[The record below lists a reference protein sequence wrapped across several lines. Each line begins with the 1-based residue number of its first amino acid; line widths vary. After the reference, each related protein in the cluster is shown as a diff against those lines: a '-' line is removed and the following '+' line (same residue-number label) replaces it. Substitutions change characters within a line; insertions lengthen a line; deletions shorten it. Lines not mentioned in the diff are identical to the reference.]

1 MSIINF
7 ESKKAIFEYTNL
19 REQSEDA
26 DFLFIKKDDSNLSSQ
41 DNYYA
46 NISSVI
52 DFEEAKLYL
61 KKLPLS
67 KLPSLII
74 INISLH
80 IPDLKNFRIWLS
92 ENFVHPIPVIYEEC
106 SLKPSEL
113 KVLFQ
118 LKLIDDVI
126 KNDYNNIL
134 LNNKATFLNQLLSC
148 SCALPIAIEPKKLSE
163 KIIEP
168 LKTRFFKRTFDIL
181 ISLLLIV
188 LLSPV
193 FLLLWCIIKF
203 TSKGPAIYKSKRAG
217 EGFKVFDFYKFRTM
231 DIDAENKV
239 DILISKNLYTSSEG
253 SPVFFKV
260 SNDPRIT
267 KIGSFLRNTSL
278 DELPQLF
285 NVVKGDMSIVGNRP
299 LPLYEANSLITSEWA
314 ERFMAPAGIT
324 GLWQISKRG
333 KADMSNEERISLD
346 IDYARN
352 RSIRGDFKILFS
364 TPSAMIQ
371 KQNH

>member
-1 MSIINF
+1 MALINSVNNADF
-7 ESKKAIFEYTNL
+7 IDYTL
-19 REQSEDA
+19 CEEPGYAS
-26 DFLFIKKDDSNLSSQ
+26 FLFISDENINHRLQ
-41 DNYYA
+41 DNYYGT
-46 NISSVI
+46 ISSVF
-52 DFEEAKLYL
+52 DFEAAKLYL
-61 KKLPLS
+61 KKLPLND
-67 KLPSLII
+67 LPGLII
-74 INISLH
+74 INISLN
-80 IPDLKNFRIWLS
+80 ILDLNSFRIWLS
-92 ENFVHPIPVIYEEC
+92 ENFAPPIPIVYEEC

-126 KNDYNNIL
+126 KNDYDSIL
-134 LNNKATFLNQLLSC
+134 LNNKATFLNQLLSF
-148 SCALPIAIEPKKLSE
+148 APQAAIKHNKLSE

-168 LKTRFFKRTFDIL
+168 LKILFFKRLFDVI
-181 ISLLLIV
+181 ISLSLII
-188 LLSPV
+188 LLSPL
-193 FLLLWCIIKF
+193 FLLLGLIVKL
-203 TSKGPAIYKSKRAG
+203 TSKGPAIYRSKRAG

-239 DILISKNLYTSSEG
+239 QALISQNLYTSSEG
-253 SPVFFKV
+253 DPLFFKV

-267 KIGSFLRNTSL
+267 KIGGFLRNTSL

-285 NVVKGDMSIVGNRP
+285 NVLKGDMSIVGNRP
-299 LPLYEANSLITSEWA
+299 LPLYEANSLTTSEWA

-333 KADMSNEERISLD
+333 KADMSNEERILLD

-364 TPSAMIQ
+364 TPSALIQ

>member
-1 MSIINF
+1 M
-7 ESKKAIFEYTNL
+7 AITNILNNTAFVEHSLCEQPEYAN
-19 REQSEDA
+19 
-26 DFLFIKKDDSNLSSQ
+26 FLFITEEDSNHSLQ
-41 DNYYA
+41 NNYFGTIT
-46 NISSVI
+46 NVF
-52 DFEEAKLYL
+52 DFEEARLYL

-67 KLPSLII
+67 NLPSLII
-74 INISLH
+74 INISLN
-80 IPDLKNFRIWLS
+80 ILDLNSFRIWLS
-92 ENFVHPIPVIYEEC
+92 DNFVPTIPIVYEEC

-126 KNDYNNIL
+126 KNDYDSIL
-134 LNNKATFLNQLLSC
+134 LNNKAKFLHQLLS
-148 SCALPIAIEPKKLSE
+148 SAPQIAIEEDNKLSE

-168 LKTRFFKRTFDIL
+168 LKILFFKRSFDIL
-181 ISLLLIV
+181 ISLSFII

-193 FLLLWCIIKF
+193 FLLLWLIVKF

-217 EGFKVFDFYKFRTM
+217 EGFKVFNFYKFRTM
-231 DIDAENKV
+231 DIDADSKV
-239 DILISKNLYTSSEG
+239 QSLISQNLYNSSEG
-253 SPVFFKV
+253 NPLFFKV

-267 KIGSFLRNTSL
+267 KIGGFLRNTSL

-285 NVVKGDMSIVGNRP
+285 NVLKGDMSIVGNRP
-299 LPLYEANSLITSEWA
+299 LPLYEANSLTTSEWA

-333 KADMSNEERISLD
+333 KADMSNEERISID
-346 IDYARN
+346 IEYARN

-364 TPSAMIQ
+364 TPSALIQ
-371 KQNH
+371 KQNQ